1 MLHGPTILLTS
12 IIPNC
17 DDRHYLTRHDSQILH
32 QQIVNK
38 RIMKTLLISTDF
50 SKTATHATEYGYNL
64 AKQIKADVILCNAVI
79 VPVEIPQAGVVV
91 WPTEEY
97 NVLMEDSENE
107 LKSLTARLESKNSSA
122 GINPAVK
129 VITETG
135 MLTDIVNVIVEDHQ
149 ADMIIM
155 GTHATS
161 GAAHF
166 LFGDHSRKM
175 IDQTSKPLLLIPP
188 QAQIASI
195 KKIAFAT
202 DFKQP
207 EKDLESIYNLVPFAR
222 LLNADI
228 LITHVNNEKYQ
239 LADFQNWLDQ
249 FLSEL
254 SNKADYPH
262 IYYRIVKDSNTET
275 GLEWLCGHGHIDML
289 VMVHRKHGFFDSI
302 WNGSHTKKMAGQISI
317 PLLVLPESR

>member
-1 MLHGPTILLTS
+1 
-12 IIPNC
+12 
-17 DDRHYLTRHDSQILH
+17 
-32 QQIVNK
+32 
-38 RIMKTLLISTDF
+38 MKTLLISTDF
-50 SKTATHATEYGYNL
+50 SKTATHAVEYGYNL
-64 AKQIKADVILCNAVI
+64 ATQIKADVILCNAVI
-79 VPVEIPQAGVVV
+79 VPAEIPQAGMAV

-97 NVLMEDSENE
+97 NVLMEDSDNE
-107 LKSLTARLESKNSSA
+107 LKSLKTRLESKNSSL

-129 VITETG
+129 IINETG
-135 MLTDIVNVIVEDHQ
+135 ILTDIVNEIVRDHK
-149 ADMIIM
+149 ADMVVM

-175 IDQTSKPLLLIPP
+175 IDQTSKPLLLVPP
-188 QAQIASI
+188 QAQIAPI

-207 EKDLESIYNLVPFAR
+207 EKDLEAIYKLVPFAR
-222 LLNADI
+222 LLNVDI

-239 LADFQNWLDQ
+239 LVDFRNWLNQ

-275 GLEWLCGHGHIDML
+275 GLDWLCGHGQIDML
-289 VMVHRKHGFFDSI
+289 VMIHRKHGFFDSI
-302 WNGSHTKKMAGQISI
+302 WNGSHTKKMADHLII
-317 PLLVLPESR
+317 PLLVLPEKSINN